1 MIRTPTDSRWV
12 ALAVEQFDRV
22 LVDHAHCEKKAAA
35 SAMALVAAYPDRERL
50 VSRLSSLAIEELRHF
65 RSVYAC
71 IRRRGLVL
79 GRDPGDPYA
88 QALRRL
94 VRSSGEGRLTD
105 RLLVCALIEARSQER
120 LDLLARAL
128 PDRDLRAFYASLAR
142 AETGHA
148 LLFVSLAESYAD
160 PEPVRVR
167 LDRLAEAEA
176 EIAAQLPLS
185 PRIH

>member
-1 MIRTPTDSRWV
+1 
-12 ALAVEQFDRV
+12 
-22 LVDHAHCEKKAAA
+22 
-35 SAMALVAAYPDRERL
+35 MALVAAYPDRERL
-50 VSRLSSLAIEELRHF
+50 VRRLSSLAIEELRHF

-120 LDLLARAL
+120 LDLL
-128 PDRDLRAFYASLAR
+128 
-142 AETGHA
+142 
-148 LLFVSLAESYAD
+148 
-160 PEPVRVR
+160 
-167 LDRLAEAEA
+167 
-176 EIAAQLPLS
+176 
-185 PRIH
+185 RIGT